1 MTFNRNE
8 RIALLVL
15 CGALLLGSGVS
26 LYDYLWPAHIEDFQV
41 HHGAVPVPETNEE
54 TITVEPAVG
63 TAHIDINTASIKELQ
78 RLPRVGPAIA
88 QRIIDYRTANGPF
101 RAVDDLTSVRRIGPK
116 NLTRLKPLLTVS
128 RP

>member
-8 RIALLVL
+8 RIALLVQ

-26 LYDYLWPAHIEDFQV
+26 LYDYLWPTHIEDFQV
-41 HHGAVPVPETNEE
+41 HHGAVPETNEE
-54 TITVEPAVG
+54 TITVEPALG

-128 RP
+128 PP

>member
-54 TITVEPAVG
+54 TTTVDPAVD
-63 TAHIDINTASIKELQ
+63 TTHIDINTASIKELQ
-78 RLPRVGPAIA
+78 RLPRVGPA
-88 QRIIDYRTANGPF
+88 NGPF
-101 RAVDDLTSVRRIGPK
+101 RAVDDLTSVRGIGPK
-116 NLTRLKPLLTVS
+116 SLTRLKPLLTVS
-128 RP
+128 PP